1 MNKDSYSED
10 KIVGA
15 CFDDNMGKSSRQG
28 RGIKLKSDS
37 KGKGRATK
45 AAAAVDRGADQAALA
60 FPTRDFE
67 SADDMAFP
75 LPLPLPP
82 LPLPLL
88 PLFFSALSAPRLS
101 LVIDGTQRANE

>member
-75 LPLPLPP
+75 LPLPP

-88 PLFFSALSAPRLS
+88 PLFFSALSAPRQS